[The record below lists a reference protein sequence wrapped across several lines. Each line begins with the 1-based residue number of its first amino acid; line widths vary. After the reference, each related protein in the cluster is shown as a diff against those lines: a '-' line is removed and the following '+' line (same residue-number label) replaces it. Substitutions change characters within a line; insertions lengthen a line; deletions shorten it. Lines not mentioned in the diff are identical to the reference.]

1 MESLWERHQL
11 PLYLGAALLGAGLGF
26 GLPGLAPWGEGFL
39 WPALAVLL
47 FFTFLQVPFR
57 ILRQAFRDRTF
68 FLAAVVGNFLL
79 VPLLVYG
86 LLPLLPQD
94 PGLRLGV
101 ALVLLVPCTD
111 WFLAF
116 SYLGRGDM
124 ARALVLTPLNLL
136 LQLALLPLYLLL
148 FFGEALSAYHPD
160 PATLVGAGLVVLLP
174 LFLAFWVQGRPW
186 GKALASR
193 TAYWP
198 VPLLTLVVFLVAL
211 GHAGLL
217 PGLWGHLL
225 LLFGVFLLYLAWA
238 LGLSLFL
245 ARIFRLPAKAGRTLA
260 FSLGTRNSFLVLPL
274 SLAVPEADLAPLV
287 IVFQSLMELLGMV
300 FFVRLVPR
308 LL

>member
-1 MESLWERHQL
+1 MGSLWERYQL
-11 PLYLGAALLGAGLGF
+11 PLYLGAALLGVALGLA
-26 GLPGLAPWGEGFL
+26 LPGLAPWGEALL

-47 FFTFLQVPFR
+47 FFTFLPVPFR
-57 ILRQAFRDRTF
+57 ALRQAFRDRA
-68 FLAAVVGNFLL
+68 FLLAGLVGNFLL
-79 VPLLVYG
+79 VPLAVYG
-86 LLPLLPQD
+86 LLHLLPPE

-148 FFGEALSAYHPD
+148 FFGEGLSAYHPD
-160 PATLVGAGLVVLLP
+160 PDILVGAGLVVLLP

-186 GKALASR
+186 GKALVSR
-193 TAYWP
+193 TTSWP
-198 VPLLTLVVFLVAL
+198 VPLLALVVFLVAL

-217 PGLWGHLL
+217 PGLWGYVLPLL
-225 LLFGVFLLYLAWA
+225 GVFVLYLALA
-238 LGLSLFL
+238 LGLALSL
-245 ARIFRLPAKAGRTLA
+245 ARLFRLPPKAGRTLA

-274 SLAVPEADLAPLV
+274 SLAVPEAGLAPLV
-287 IVFQSLMELLGMV
+287 IVFQSLVELLGMV
-300 FFVRLVPR
+300 LFLRLVPR

>member
-1 MESLWERHQL
+1 MGRLWERYQL
-11 PLYLGAALLGAGLGF
+11 PLYLGAAWLGAGLGLCF
-26 GLPGLAPWGEGFL
+26 PGLASWGKSFL

-47 FFTFLQVPFR
+47 LFTFLQVPFR
-57 ILRQAFRDRTF
+57 TLRQAFRDRAF
-68 FLAAVVGNFLL
+68 FLAGVVGNFLL

-86 LLPLLPQD
+86 LLHLLPPD
-94 PGLRLGV
+94 LGLRLGV

-116 SYLGRGDM
+116 SHLGRGDM
-124 ARALVLTPLNLL
+124 AKALVLTPLNLL

-148 FFGEALSAYHPD
+148 FFGEALWAYHPD

-174 LFLAFWVQGRPW
+174 LFLAFSLQGRPW

-193 TAYWP
+193 TASWP
-198 VPLLTLVVFLVAL
+198 VPLLALVVFLVAL

-217 PGLWGHLL
+217 AGLWGYLFLL
-225 LLFGVFLLYLAWA
+225 LGVFLLYLALA

-245 ARIFRLPAKAGRTLA
+245 ARAFRLPAKAGRTLA

-274 SLAVPEADLAPLV
+274 SLAVPEAGLAPLV
-287 IVFQSLMELLGMV
+287 IVFQSLVELLGMV
-300 FFVRLVPR
+300 LFLRLVPR
-308 LL
+308 LF